1 MKRWFTREAVLR
13 LLLIAALMGI
23 CYEGFIN
30 TPEGASNLT
39 PVRFYATQ
47 INNSEKVVVSQEQE
61 LDFYRAANMAVRV
74 RLEELR
80 RGVYV
85 PAPGSLVTEESLLR
99 ALRKDQATLAWAED
113 RLVRAREKHERAKRL
128 AASGWRMGFACAP
141 FSEDRP

>member
-1 MKRWFTREAVLR
+1 MKRWYTREAALR
-13 LLLIAALMGI
+13 LLLLAALAGI
-23 CYEGFIN
+23 CVEGFLN

-39 PVRFYATQ
+39 PLRFYATQ
-47 INNSEKVVVSQEQE
+47 IKSSEKVVVSQEQE

-113 RLVRAREKHERAKRL
+113 RLVRAREKKERAKRL
-128 AASGWRMGFACAP
+128 GASGWRMGFACAP